1 MGNNVKPGVLCIS
14 LLEHVIGEDWD
25 ANIEGTK
32 FSFYTLR
39 IIAGLC
45 VHCVTI
51 SIILGVPPM
60 RKVRNGL
67 NIQLENII
75 VT

>member
-1 MGNNVKPGVLCIS
+1 MGNNVKPGVVCIS

-32 FSFYTLR
+32 FLFYTLR

-45 VHCVTI
+45 VHYATI
-51 SIILGVPPM
+51 SII
-60 RKVRNGL
+60 
-67 NIQLENII
+67 
-75 VT
+75 